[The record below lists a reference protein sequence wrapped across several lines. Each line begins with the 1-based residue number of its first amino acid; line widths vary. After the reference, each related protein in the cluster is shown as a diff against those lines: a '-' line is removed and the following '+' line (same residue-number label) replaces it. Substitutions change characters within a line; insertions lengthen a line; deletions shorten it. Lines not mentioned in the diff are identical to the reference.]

1 MKPGP
6 KNAPRKTSPF
16 KYLLVIALIGASL
29 ALIFPGNEELFS
41 KDKPEDISLT
51 DMQEKYTQDEFK
63 TIKIKDNTITAE
75 TFDSVMLKT
84 TKEASS
90 NISDLGFDD
99 LSKRAKVTIVDT
111 SSGRMW
117 MNILIGVVPF
127 LLLIG
132 FLIFISRRASAMG
145 GGGGEGGPFGFGKSK
160 AKVYDKTKYTTRF
173 SDVAGATE
181 AKEEVVEVV
190 DFLKRPQKYRKMG
203 AKTPKGILLVGAPGT
218 GKTLLARAIAG
229 EAGVPFFSVS
239 GSEFVE
245 MFVGVGASRVRD
257 LFKTAKRNAPA
268 IIFID
273 EVDAIGKQRGNGMG
287 GGHDEREQTLNQILT
302 EMDGFESGTSLIV
315 IAATNRPDVL
325 DKALL
330 RPGRFDRRVHI
341 DLPDMEARLQIL
353 DLHAKNKP
361 FAKGTNLKKIASKTV
376 GCSGADLENILNE
389 AAIFAVKKRQKS
401 ITHDDVENAVEKVSM
416 GPERR
421 SRRIT
426 KSEKEIIAHHEVGHA
441 IAGHFTDTCEPV
453 HKISVISRGS
463 ALGVTWFLPEED
475 KYLASEQKMKDEM
488 VSLHGGRIAE
498 RLMFGQT
505 TTGASNDLE
514 RISRLARAMVMT
526 YGMADGTKVGPV
538 VFAEKSRGFAGMDFH
553 EKDFS
558 EETARAIDEEVHRLV
573 LEAEK
578 NCEITLKKHLP
589 LLKKIAID
597 LLEKENITR
606 DEFLEYFK
614 K

>member
-1 MKPGP
+1 
-6 KNAPRKTSPF
+6 
-16 KYLLVIALIGASL
+16 
-29 ALIFPGNEELFS
+29 
-41 KDKPEDISLT
+41 
-51 DMQEKYTQDEFK
+51 
-63 TIKIKDNTITAE
+63 
-75 TFDSVMLKT
+75 
-84 TKEASS
+84 
-90 NISDLGFDD
+90 
-99 LSKRAKVTIVDT
+99 
-111 SSGRMW
+111 
-117 MNILIGVVPF
+117 
-127 LLLIG
+127 
-132 FLIFISRRASAMG
+132 
-145 GGGGEGGPFGFGKSK
+145 
-160 AKVYDKTKYTTRF
+160 
-173 SDVAGATE
+173 
-181 AKEEVVEVV
+181 
-190 DFLKRPQKYRKMG
+190 MG

-353 DLHAKNKP
+353 DLHAKNKT

-441 IAGHFTDTCEPV
+441 IAGHFTENCEPV

-553 EKDFS
+553 EKEFS

-573 LEAEK
+573 LEAEA

-589 LLKKIAID
+589 LLKKIATD

>member
-6 KNAPRKTSPF
+6 KNAPRKTNPF

-29 ALIFPGNEELFS
+29 ALIFPGNQELFS
-41 KDKPEDISLT
+41 QKKSEEISLT
-51 DMQEKYTQDEFK
+51 DMQEKYTKDEFK
-63 TIKIKDNTITAE
+63 TITIKDNTITAE
-75 TFDSVMLKT
+75 TFDSVVFKT
-84 TKEASS
+84 AKEPSS
-90 NISDLGFDD
+90 NINDLGFDD
-99 LSKRAKVTIVDT
+99 LSKRAKITIVDT
-111 SSGRMW
+111 SSGRLW

-190 DFLKRPQKYRKMG
+190 DFLKRPQRYRKMG